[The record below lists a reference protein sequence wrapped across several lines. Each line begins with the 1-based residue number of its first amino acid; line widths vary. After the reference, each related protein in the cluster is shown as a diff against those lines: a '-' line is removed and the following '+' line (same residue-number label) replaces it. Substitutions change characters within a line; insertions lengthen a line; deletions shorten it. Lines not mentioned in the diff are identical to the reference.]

1 MLLYL
6 LYRDGLLPADVN
18 KLLAHAQ
25 LPPEDGEVIRNLGLL
40 GARIIRPLK
49 DTKNLPEPL
58 FTRKPPSVNPQDD
71 YSLSRFTP
79 VMKSLLEQH
88 AKGVLDQSIFPY
100 TKPQLDANELVDQD
114 HMSHASLRS
123 AKPTWAK
130 TRGTNTEARQR
141 VIVCMAG
148 GATYSESRACYEA
161 SRETNKDVYLLTS
174 HMLTPS
180 LFLRQVGD
188 LSIDKRRLAL
198 PAEQPKPKA
207 PAHLFETEAPPPQAS
222 FQPSQVVD
230 PPTAGVANLGI
241 VASTNIVRSTNGN
254 TASHSATPPHPL
266 RNGGDMYMQASKDEG
281 KKKKHSFFSSKK

>member
-1 MLLYL
+1 
-6 LYRDGLLPADVN
+6 V
-18 KLLAHAQ
+18 
-25 LPPEDGEVIRNLGLL
+25 
-40 GARIIRPLK
+40 
-49 DTKNLPEPL
+49 
-58 FTRKPPSVNPQDD
+58 F
-71 YSLSRFTP
+71 
-79 VMKSLLEQH
+79 
-88 AKGVLDQSIFPY
+88 LDQSIFPY
-100 TKPQLDANELVDQD
+100 TKPQLDTNELVDQD
-114 HMSHASLRS
+114 NISHASLRS

-188 LSIDKRRLAL
+188 LSIDKRRLTL

-207 PAHLFETEAPPPQAS
+207 PAHLFEAEAPPPQAS
-222 FQPSQVVD
+222 FQPSQAVD
-230 PPTAGVANLGI
+230 PPTAGVAKLG
-241 VASTNIVRSTNGN
+241 VAASTNIIRSTNGS
-254 TASHSATPPHPL
+254 TANFITTPPHQL
-266 RNGGDMYMQASKDEG
+266 RNGGDMQASKDEG